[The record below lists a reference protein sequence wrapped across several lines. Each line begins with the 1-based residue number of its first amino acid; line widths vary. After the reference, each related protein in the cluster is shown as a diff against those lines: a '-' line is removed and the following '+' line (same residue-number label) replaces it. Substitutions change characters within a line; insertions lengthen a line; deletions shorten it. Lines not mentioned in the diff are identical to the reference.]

1 MLRYFNLW
9 LSIGWLMVI
18 AICYVSL
25 TPSPPEFNINV
36 AYLDKM
42 EHFISY
48 FILMFWFSQLY
59 ETNKSR
65 LLYVLSFIF
74 MGIAI
79 EVLQGLG
86 GVRYF
91 EYYDMLANTL
101 GIITAWF
108 ITKGRFK
115 FLLLS
120 CENRFLNKT
129 I

>member
-1 MLRYFNLW
+1 MLRHFNLW

-25 TPSPPEFNINV
+25 TPSPPDFNINV

-42 EHFISY
+42 EHFTSY

-65 LLYVLSFIF
+65 LLYGLSFIF

-79 EVLQGLG
+79 EILQGLG

-91 EYYDMLANTL
+91 EYYDMLANAL
-101 GIITAWF
+101 GATAAWF

-120 CENRFLNKT
+120 CENRLLNK
-129 I
+129 II